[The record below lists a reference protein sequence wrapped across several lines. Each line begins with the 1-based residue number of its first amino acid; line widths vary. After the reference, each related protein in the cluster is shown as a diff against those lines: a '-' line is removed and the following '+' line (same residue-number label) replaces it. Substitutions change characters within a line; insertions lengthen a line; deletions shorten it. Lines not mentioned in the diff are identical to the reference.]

1 MPTSDED
8 TEAGSTVPEPANESD
23 FKALQSQM
31 ASLMD
36 MMQQQTVATSERFD
50 TLAAEN
56 VLLRDEVSH
65 NASLNASPSPTVT
78 PSKPRFGKATSYKV
92 ISPRGAT
99 TARRSS
105 AYFNAPIDS
114 RVPKLLSNGDGFKD
128 MVKFSGKPHES
139 IQEHF
144 ITFEYHARRQEPCY
158 WCDFLQLT
166 MGKTV
171 QQAMIAQGLTLKRR
185 FK

>member
-1 MPTSDED
+1 MSNSDEE
-8 TEAGSTVPEPANESD
+8 TETGSQVPEPANESD

-50 TLAAEN
+50 TMAAEN
-56 VLLRDEVSH
+56 LMLRDEVSH
-65 NASLNASPSPTVT
+65 NASLATSPVSTVT
-78 PSKPRFGKATSYKV
+78 PSKLRYGKTTSFKV
-92 ISPRGAT
+92 IPPSGT
-99 TARRSS
+99 TKPRRSN
-105 AYFNAPIDS
+105 AYFNALVDS

-158 WCDFLQLT
+158 
-166 MGKTV
+166 
-171 QQAMIAQGLTLKRR
+171 
-185 FK
+185 